1 MWKQKPRL
9 RSKRGAETPS
19 TMRCHLATAVTV
31 QTPTAVNPVDAVFR
45 FLTRPLSD
53 GLMLTDHLIAGAVA
67 SAGAV
72 AAMHPLDTLK
82 TLIQKSSTVANTA
95 TVGGP
100 ELTASSTNALR
111 MLITTLRTKGVA
123 VFYKGLFP
131 NLTSQV
137 PSGAIKFAAYESFIQ
152 LSSKLFPDLRG
163 SALVDYTCAALAFV
177 VCSVTLVPGEL
188 IKQRLQAGVY
198 PNMVSAFTN
207 IIRNEG
213 PRALYTGYA
222 ATLIRDVPY
231 TMLEFGLYAQF
242 KRTFRSFKRRKLTSG
257 EELALGG
264 LAGGCTGFLTT
275 PIDLAKTRL
284 MTQAVGPGRQYSG
297 VLDVLTKV
305 ARNEGLPA
313 LFKGSVPRVVWL
325 IPFTALYF
333 GIHEAAKRKL
343 LSRRVAL
350 QAQLPSRG
358 NSALSTSQMT
368 STAHKMD

>member
-1 MWKQKPRL
+1 
-9 RSKRGAETPS
+9 
-19 TMRCHLATAVTV
+19 MRCHLATAVTV
-31 QTPTAVNPVDAVFR
+31 QTPMAVNPIDAIVR
-45 FLTRPLSD
+45 FVTRPLSD

-82 TLIQKSSTVANTA
+82 TLIQKSSTVAATS
-95 TVGGP
+95 TVGAPGS
-100 ELTASSTNALR
+100 TASTNALG
-111 MLITTLRTKGVA
+111 MLFTTLRTKGLGA
-123 VFYKGLFP
+123 FYKGLLP
-131 NLTSQV
+131 NLASQV
-137 PSGAIKFAAYESFIQ
+137 PSGAIKFAAYESFTQ
-152 LSSKLFPDLRG
+152 LSSKLFPDMRG

-177 VCSVTLVPGEL
+177 VCSITLVPGEL
-188 IKQRLQAGVY
+188 VKQRLQAGVY
-198 PNMVSAFTN
+198 PNMASALVN
-207 IIRNEG
+207 IVRNEG

-242 KRTFRSFKRRKLTSG
+242 KRTFRLYKREKLTSG

-284 MTQAVGPGRQYSG
+284 MTQAAGPGRQYSG
-297 VLDVLTKV
+297 VFDVLTKV

-343 LSRRVAL
+343 FSRRVILKSQNHRNGDFGAKTI
-350 QAQLPSRG
+350 QMSS
-358 NSALSTSQMT
+358 SAD
-368 STAHKMD
+368 KID